1 MYAYVNMTRTTAQFI
16 LCLKQRET
24 PKASSLG
31 KGILYTLSSYM
42 GANDNLDNQGILYTL
57 SRRQMRMWRQ
67 LQR

>member
-42 GANDNLDNQGILYTL
+42 GANDNLDNLTRWLEHLLL
-57 SRRQMRMWRQ
+57 STSR
-67 LQR
+67 L